1 MRIAIP
7 MSSHDPKWGG
17 PGIYTREIVES
28 LLRVDS
34 RNEYVLAYPRWGRA
48 RHGVGQYASRYP
60 NCTELMTSWSPPLST
75 VWEQTALPA
84 ALAKQKIDV
93 LFNPFWSAPMFAK
106 YKTVL
111 IVHNTEFHTV
121 PGIYDLRRTIE
132 WTLHDRVWIHRAD
145 AVISISNIITE
156 DLVRYVH
163 LDRSKIRLIYHGC
176 SERFR
181 VINDAA
187 RLQAARAKYRLP
199 EKFILFVGM
208 IFPQKNFINL
218 VRAFHRIRDEV
229 HQDLV
234 VIGIPR
240 WKYAE
245 DFALI
250 DELGLRDRVHFVG
263 FVPNEELPEVYN
275 LADCFVYPSLYEAF
289 GLAGVEAL
297 ACGCPTAGANA
308 AAIPEVLGDA
318 ALLFDPHDPAQ
329 MARQILT
336 LLRDSNVRETC
347 VRKGLERAKFFRWDR
362 TARETLSLMQ
372 DVVTGTVTARGLQP
386 RAID

>member
-7 MSSHDPKWGG
+7 MSSHDARWGG
-17 PGIYTREIVES
+17 PGIYTREIVQN
-28 LLRVDS
+28 LLRVDPQ
-34 RNEYVLAYPRWGRA
+34 NEYVLVYPQWGRA
-48 RHGVGQYASRYP
+48 RQEMGAYQRKHP
-60 NCTELMTSWSPPLST
+60 NVTEISTGWSPPLST
-75 VWEQTALPA
+75 VWEQTSVPI
-84 ALAKQKIDV
+84 ALAKQNIDV
-93 LFNPFWSAPMFAK
+93 FFNPFWSVPVWAK
-106 YKTVL
+106 YKTVM

-132 WTLHDRVWIHRAD
+132 WSLHDKVWIHRAD

-156 DLVRYVH
+156 DLVKYVH
-163 LDRSKIRLIYHGC
+163 LDRKKIRLIYHGC
-176 SERFR
+176 NERFR
-181 VINDAA
+181 VIDDKA
-187 RLQAARAKYRLP
+187 RLQATRDKYKLP

-218 VRAFHRIRDEV
+218 VRAFQRIENQIDQ
-229 HQDLV
+229 HLV

-240 WKYAE
+240 WKYE
-245 DFALI
+245 QDLALI
-250 DELGLRDRVHFVG
+250 DELGIRDRVHFVG

-275 LADCFVYPSLYEAF
+275 LTDCFVYPSLYEAF

-318 ALLFDPHDPAQ
+318 ALLFDPHDPAD

-336 LLRDSNVRETC
+336 LLRDSKVRETC
-347 VRKGLERAKFFRWDR
+347 VRKGLERAKFFRWER
-362 TARETLSLMQ
+362 AARETLALMA
-372 DVVTGTVTARGLQP
+372 DVVTGTAPTPKAAHARP
-386 RAID
+386 